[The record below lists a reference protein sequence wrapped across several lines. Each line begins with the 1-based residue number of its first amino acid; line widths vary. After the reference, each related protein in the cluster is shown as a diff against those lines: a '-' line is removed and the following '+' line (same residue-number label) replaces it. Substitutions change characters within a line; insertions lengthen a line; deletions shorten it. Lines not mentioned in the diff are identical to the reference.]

1 MIQLQVCKLELKIFP
16 QKINLLIYFFLL
28 VIFAWN
34 PNSNVLSYHGGNRGK
49 AKINFFQTGVSTS
62 RNNRFG
68 LLLHG
73 IWMFVV
79 SN

>member
-1 MIQLQVCKLELKIFP
+1 M
-16 QKINLLIYFFLL
+16 FFLL

-34 PNSNVLSYHGGNRGK
+34 PNSNALSYHGGNRGK
-49 AKINFFQTGVSTS
+49 ATINFFSSGISIS
-62 RNNRFG
+62 SSGNRFT

-79 SN
+79 SNKKIYINSNFYF